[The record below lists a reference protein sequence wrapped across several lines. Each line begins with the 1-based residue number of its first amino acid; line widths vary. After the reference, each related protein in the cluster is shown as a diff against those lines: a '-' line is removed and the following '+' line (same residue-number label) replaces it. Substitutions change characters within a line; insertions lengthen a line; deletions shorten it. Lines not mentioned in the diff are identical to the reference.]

1 MFGENHMA
9 NTDYPVGHPLAV
21 KLWSKKLMHEALKQT
36 WASKFMGTGSD
47 SLMQI
52 KDDTQKGAG
61 DKITCGLR
69 MQLTGD
75 GIQGDGTLEGNEEA
89 LVTYSDSVFIDQLR
103 HAVRSSGKMSEQR
116 VPFSVREEARMGLQD
131 WWADRFDTAFM
142 NQLAGNTDVSDTRLT
157 GNQATIA
164 ATASRLICGGLHDTE
179 ASLSAMTT
187 EAMQL
192 RDIDRLVAKAKT
204 LTPIIRPL
212 KVGGQDKFV
221 LFIHPNQMYSLRT
234 NNTSTVGNYVDIF
247 KAAMQGGVYK
257 DNPIMQGASFE
268 YNNVIVHESTR
279 VPDIVGTP
287 NSGAATAFRSAIFCG
302 AQAGIMAFGRDDG
315 PNRMNWTE
323 ELFDYENQLGVA
335 AGCIYGMKK
344 TVYNSTDF
352 ATIVLSTYAPDA

>member
-1 MFGENHMA
+1 MA
-9 NTDYPVGHPLAV
+9 TTDYPVSHPLAI
-21 KLWSKKLMHEALKQT
+21 KLWSRKLMHEALKQT

-69 MQLTGD
+69 MQLTGA

-89 LVTYSDSVFIDQLR
+89 LVTYSDSIYIDQLR

-142 NQLAGNTDVSDTRLT
+142 NQLCGNTDETDTRKT

-164 ATASRLICGGLHDTE
+164 ATASRLICGGGHDLE
-179 ASLSAMTT
+179 SSLSATTT
-187 EAMQL
+187 EALQL
-192 RDIDRLVAKAKT
+192 SDIDRLVAKAKT

-212 KVGGQDKFV
+212 KVGGEDKFV

-247 KAAMQGGVYK
+247 KAAMSGGVYK
-257 DNPIMQGASFE
+257 NNPIMQGASFE

-287 NSGAATAFRSAIFCG
+287 NSGAATAFRSAVFCG
-302 AQAGIMAFGRDDG
+302 AQAGLMGFGREDG

-323 ELFDYENQLGVA
+323 ELFDYGNQLGVG